1 MRITRLRQIIKE
13 EIEKAFLGEEEQ
25 LPDEEEEALA
35 NFTKGIRSSTKSLL
49 DRNQVQSAMKAV
61 GGELAK
67 YRGRDKAEVLAAVA
81 DSLGI
86 DPNELAALA
95 KLIDAGVEE

>member
-1 MRITRLRQIIKE
+1 
-13 EIEKAFLGEEEQ
+13 
-25 LPDEEEEALA
+25 
-35 NFTKGIRSSTKSLL
+35 
-49 DRNQVQSAMKAV
+49 MKAV

-95 KLIDAGVEE
+95 KLIDASVEE